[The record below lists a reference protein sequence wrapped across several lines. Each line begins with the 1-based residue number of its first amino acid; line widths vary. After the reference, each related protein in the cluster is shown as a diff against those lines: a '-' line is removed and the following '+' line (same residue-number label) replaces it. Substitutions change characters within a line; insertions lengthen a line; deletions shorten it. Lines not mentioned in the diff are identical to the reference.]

1 MVRSNARTRNLTRAY
16 CSGRRQK
23 NPLEPVNVED
33 SAEAAGDEPF
43 FECLVTSLRQ
53 KSQLIAKASG
63 RKKTRAADELLALK
77 ILSRHGLV

>member
-23 NPLEPVNVED
+23 NPLEPGVNVD
-33 SAEAAGDEPF
+33 DDAEAAGDEPLQ
-43 FECLVTSLRQ
+43 CLVASLRQ

-77 ILSRHGLV
+77 ILSRHGMV

>member
-33 SAEAAGDEPF
+33 SAAAAVDEPL
-43 FECLVTSLRQ
+43 ECLVASLRQ